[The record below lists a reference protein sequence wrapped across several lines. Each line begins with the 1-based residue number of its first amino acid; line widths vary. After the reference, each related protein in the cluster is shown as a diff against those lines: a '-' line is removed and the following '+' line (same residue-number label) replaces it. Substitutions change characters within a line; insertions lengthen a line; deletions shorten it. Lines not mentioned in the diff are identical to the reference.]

1 MKARPNSLRQR
12 LTSGSPAG
20 NRELSFEAVDNDFP
34 VDRLAAEGELSTE
47 EKSVGRA
54 EGAAGSVSRKL
65 RPTARRQPFPV
76 PGQPS
81 ARSSGGTTKMKR
93 NELQAAGPKSKFL
106 YPFPPSA

>member
-81 ARSSGGTTKMKR
+81 ATPVVLFPWLSQP
-93 NELQAAGPKSKFL
+93 QAREQEEIPES
-106 YPFPPSA
+106 